1 MKVNLLS
8 IIQKTL
14 CVLPLAVTLT
24 FGHSLVV
31 SAFERPA
38 EITIQIEISST
49 IIGSIDGEIA
59 TFPVSNAMIVIYVD
73 DVATT
78 AIFTNEDGIAFHSG
92 RSLGTYFARLV
103 QADGYQFENGRKLV
117 GTLSAGNAPVLA
129 DLAWSVTPN
138 QPKAQT
144 TLRFV
149 INDSTYTINGRS
161 NVSDTVPFVDPTSNR
176 AMVPLYILEQALGL
190 DVDMA
195 TGLIE
200 EAQTITITRGDVNLS
215 LEIGQALPDDMGTP
229 LIIGGRV
236 FVPVTYVAQMLGAH
250 IEWDRDAQAIYL
262 KDSFERP
269 RQREIPR
276 SEELVYITGQAESPQ
291 LCALTTLHAIHIS
304 EFEYRILTL
313 ANAERMQYGLEPLIW
328 SDSLARAAS
337 SHSRDMARNDFVCH
351 TGSDGAT
358 PGVRAVREGV
368 TGMVFIAEN
377 IAAGTRTPE
386 RTIEAW
392 MGSEKHRGNILN
404 AHFRYFGVGVYC
416 LDGSEWGVYTTQKFG
431 R

>member
-24 FGHSLVV
+24 FGNSLVV

-38 EITIQIEISST
+38 EITIQIEVSST

-59 TFPVSNAMIVIYVD
+59 TLPVSNAMIVIYVD

-78 AIFTNEDGIAFHSG
+78 AIFTNEDGIAFHAG

-200 EAQTITITRGDVNLS
+200 ETQSITVIRGDVNLS

-229 LIIGGRV
+229 LIVGGRV

-250 IEWDRDAQAIYL
+250 IEWDRDAQAIYF
-262 KDSFERP
+262 KDSFERS

-291 LCALTTLHAIHIS
+291 LCALTTLHAVHIS

-328 SDSLARAAS
+328 NDSLAGAAS

-416 LDGSEWGVYTTQKFG
+416 LDGSEWGVYITQKFG